1 MSRTFR
7 RKNTTNNGM
16 WMDLDWFISE
26 QVYPWETGGNY
37 HSRRVPFEKGTKKYK
52 KGLARF
58 HSDGC
63 TNTCKEPGPGWF
75 RRLFNTKP
83 SRAGARIQINR
94 WLRNEEYEV
103 VAETHPHL
111 PYWT

>member
-7 RKNTTNNGM
+7 RKRGDTTAEQWYLSEWVRSIHGYILYREPLAKDSTEYKNG
-16 WMDLDWFISE
+16 
-26 QVYPWETGGNY
+26 YAKY
-37 HSRRVPFEKGTKKYK
+37 HGDRGS
-52 KGLARF
+52 
-58 HSDGC
+58 H
-63 TNTCKEPGPGWF
+63 NCKEPGPGWF

-83 SRAGARIQINR
+83 SRAGARNEITK

>member
-16 WMDLDWFISE
+16 WMDLEWFTSE
-26 QVYPWETGGNY
+26 HVRSVHGWLYINVPYPKSSKE
-37 HSRRVPFEKGTKKYK
+37 YK
-52 KGLARF
+52 KGKARF

-63 TNTCKEPGPGWF
+63 TNTLKEPGPSYF
-75 RRLFNTKP
+75 RNLVEVRP
-83 SRAGARIQINR
+83 
-94 WLRNEEYEV
+94 LRRRSKILLHKFVTNGLEDV
-103 VAETHPHL
+103 VIYKKLPL